1 MDQWLEEIRAALP
14 ELVVYQQEPMKKH
27 TTFRVG
33 GPADLYVC
41 PKKQELPVILGL
53 AKKKG
58 HAVTVIGNGSN
69 LLVGDK
75 GIRGLVIEV
84 GAQMN
89 AVEVQGN
96 ILRAQ
101 AGALLSQVAAKA
113 AAAGLGGMEFA
124 AGIPGSIGGA
134 VTMNAGAYGG
144 EMKDVIRQVTV
155 LTPECEQKV
164 LSREELD
171 LSYRHSCIPKNH
183 FLVLEAELS
192 LTPAPE
198 QEIRAKMAELRE
210 KRVEKQPL
218 EYPSAGSTFKRPEGY
233 FAGKLIMDAGLRGYA
248 VGDAQVSEKHCGF
261 VINRG
266 NATAAEILQLMK
278 DVIRQVT
285 VLTPECEQ
293 KVLSREELD
302 LSYRHSCIP
311 KNHFLVLEAEL
322 SLTPAPEQEIRAK
335 MAELRE
341 KRVEKQPLEYPSAG
355 STFKRP
361 EGYFAGKLIMD
372 AGLRG
377 YAVGDAQ
384 VSEKHCGFVIN
395 RGNATAAEILQL
407 MKDVQER
414 VKKQSGVTL
423 EPEVKMIG
431 EF

>member
-1 MDQWLEEIRAALP
+1 MNQTFVKSVTEQLP
-14 ELVVYQQEPMKKH
+14 QLGLLQDEPMKKH

-53 AKKKG
+53 VKKKG
-58 HAVTVIGNGSN
+58 LAVTVIGNGSN

-124 AGIPGSIGGA
+124 AGIPGSMGGA
-134 VTMNAGAYGG
+134 VTMNAGAYDG

-233 FAGKLIMDAGLRGYA
+233 FAGKLIMDAGLRGYS
-248 VGDAQVSEKHCGF
+248 VGDAQVSQKHCGF
-261 VINRG
+261 VVNKG
-266 NATAAEILQLMK
+266 EATAA
-278 DVIRQVT
+278 D
-285 VLTPECEQ
+285 VLT
-293 KVLSREELD
+293 
-302 LSYRHSCIP
+302 
-311 KNHFLVLEAEL
+311 
-322 SLTPAPEQEIRAK
+322 
-335 MAELRE
+335 
-341 KRVEKQPLEYPSAG
+341 
-355 STFKRP
+355 
-361 EGYFAGKLIMD
+361 LI
-372 AGLRG
+372 
-377 YAVGDAQ
+377 
-384 VSEKHCGFVIN
+384 
-395 RGNATAAEILQL
+395 
-407 MKDVQER
+407 KDVQETVLKQFG
-414 VKKQSGVTL
+414 VKL